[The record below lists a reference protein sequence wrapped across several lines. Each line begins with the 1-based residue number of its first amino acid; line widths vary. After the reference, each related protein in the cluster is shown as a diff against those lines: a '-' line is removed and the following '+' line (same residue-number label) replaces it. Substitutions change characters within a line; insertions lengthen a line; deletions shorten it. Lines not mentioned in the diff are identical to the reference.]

1 MSEDVMFKGSRLGLQ
16 LILNE
21 TADFGNIREQL
32 KKKLESALNFF
43 SEGTIIKIAANRLTI
58 EQEAELS
65 LLFKRYGITLQAV
78 DFSLQKAMSTQPE
91 EIEAEIPGI
100 RETTI
105 IDKTVRGGQEII
117 CNGSVVIQGNVNPGA
132 KIIAGGN
139 IDIQGVCRGIV
150 HAGAFGDSKAFVIA
164 DHMMAMQIRIAELI
178 ARAPDHIE
186 KTKCTE
192 RAFIRDEMIVIEPV
206 HRLGAGE

>member
-1 MSEDVMFKGSRLGLQ
+1 MSEDVMFKGSRVGLQ

-43 SEGTIIKIAANRLTI
+43 SEGTIIKVAANRLTK

-78 DFSLQKAMSTQPE
+78 DFSLQKSISRKQE

-105 IDKTVRGGQEII
+105 INKTVRGGQEII
-117 CNGSVVIQGNVNPGA
+117 CNGSIVIQGNVNPGA

-164 DHMMAMQIRIAELI
+164 DHMMAMQIRIAELV

-192 RAFIRDEMIVIEPV
+192 RAFIRDAMIVIEPV
-206 HRLGAGE
+206 HRLGAG

>member
-1 MSEDVMFKGSRLGLQ
+1 MSEDVMFKGSRVGLQ

-43 SEGTIIKIAANRLTI
+43 SEGTIIKVAENRLTK

-65 LLFKRYGITLQAV
+65 LLFKRYGITLQAA
-78 DFSLQKAMSTQPE
+78 DFSLQKAISRKQE
-91 EIEAEIPGI
+91 EIEIEIPGI
-100 RETTI
+100 RETTTI
-105 IDKTVRGGQEII
+105 HKTVRGGQEII

-150 HAGAFGDSKAFVIA
+150 HAGAFGDSNAFVIA
-164 DHMMAMQIRIAELI
+164 DQMMAMQIRIAELI

-206 HRLGAGE
+206 HRLGAG